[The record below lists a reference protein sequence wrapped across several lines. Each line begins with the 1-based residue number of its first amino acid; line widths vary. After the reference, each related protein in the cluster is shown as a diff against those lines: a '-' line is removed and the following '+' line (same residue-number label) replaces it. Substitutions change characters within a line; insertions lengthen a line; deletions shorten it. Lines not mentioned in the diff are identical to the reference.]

1 MSASQRVAAPLVKLI
16 IFAVVT
22 ILMTGLL
29 ASTIA
34 SVGWGDRLTYRA
46 HFTDVTG
53 LLPGDDI
60 RIAGVRVGTVDGIR
74 IVKRK
79 TAEVEFSVDR
89 EVRLAT
95 TTNAKVRYRNLV
107 GQRYIA
113 LTEGAGGT
121 AALGEDGL
129 IPLSQTQPALDL
141 TTLFNGFRPL
151 FNALNPKDVNAFAYE
166 IIQVLQGE
174 SGTVQSLLTRTAS
187 LTNTLADRDALIG
200 RVIDNLNSVLG
211 TINARD
217 TQLSELIVQL
227 QRLVSGL
234 SDDRRA
240 IGDSLQNIS
249 EVAEATE
256 GLVRDARPALKADI
270 AALNKVAGTLNASES
285 IVEGVLQ
292 RLPSKLRTITRTASY
307 GSWFNFYLCQMDGTV
322 VLPVVGR
329 QQLNTIGTTEERC
342 S

>member
-1 MSASQRVAAPLVKLI
+1 MSAQRVAAPLVKLI

-22 ILMTGLL
+22 IIMTGLL
-29 ASTIA
+29 VSTIA
-34 SVGWGDRLTYRA
+34 SVGFGDRLTYRA
-46 HFTDVTG
+46 HFSDVTG

-60 RIAGVRVGTVDGIR
+60 RIAGVRVGTVDEIR
-74 IVKRK
+74 IVKR
-79 TAEVEFSVDR
+79 TIAEVEFSVDR

-107 GQRYIA
+107 GQRYVA

-129 IPLSQTQPALDL
+129 IPLAQTEPALDL

-151 FNALNPKDVNAFAYE
+151 FNALNPKDVNAFAFE

-200 RVIDNLNSVLG
+200 RVVDNLNEVLG
-211 TINARD
+211 TINDRD

-234 SDDRRA
+234 SDDRKA

-256 GLVRDARPALKADI
+256 GLVREGRPALKADI

-307 GSWFNFYLCQMDGTV
+307 GSWFNFYLCQMDGV
-322 VLPVVGR
+322 VTLPVVGK
-329 QQLNTIGTTEERC
+329 QPINTIGTTEERC

>member
-22 ILMTGLL
+22 ILMTALL

-34 SVGWGDRLTYRA
+34 SVGWGDRRTYRA
-46 HFTDVTG
+46 QFTDVTG

-60 RIAGVRVGTVDGIR
+60 RIAGVRIGTVEAVR
-74 IVKRK
+74 IFKLN

-95 TTNAKVRYRNLV
+95 STNAKIRYRNLV

-121 AALGEDGL
+121 AALRENGL
-129 IPLSQTQPALDL
+129 IPLAQTQPALDL

-174 SGTVQSLLTRTAS
+174 SGTVKSLLTRTAS

-234 SDDRRA
+234 SGDRKA

-270 AALNKVAGTLNASES
+270 AALNKVAGTLNASEA
-285 IVEGVLQ
+285 IVEGVLR

-322 VLPVVGR
+322 VLPVVGK
-329 QQLNTIGTTEERC
+329 QPLHTIGTNEERC